1 MILEDIIPRY
11 SLPTLLGS
19 NSGPAFISQVIQS
32 LIHVLGTNWKLC
44 CTYRPQSSGQ
54 VESMNQTLKEALTK
68 STLETAGYSVSL
80 LPYTLYKA
88 RNTLY
93 LIPPQRGSHHL

>member
-1 MILEDIIPRY
+1 MPQV
-11 SLPTLLGS
+11 LGTD
-19 NSGPAFISQVIQS
+19 NGPAFVSQVS
-32 LIHVLGTNWKLC
+32 HSVADLLGIDWKLHC
-44 CTYRPQSSGQ
+44 AYRPQSSGQ